1 MVVYSCVLLYYLV
14 LYNYDYSVVITTRE
28 KEMAKRFMDNSIF
41 EKQWFRQLPIRLKIV
56 WFYLINKCN
65 HAGIWECDV
74 DLLSFQ
80 IGEEYTLK
88 EILEAFGDNIQELG
102 DNKYY
107 LTKFISFQY
116 GLPLNPNVKVHLS
129 VIKLLEKYNIELD
142 KTYVSIKDKEKDID
156 KGKDI
161 ETRKQCFA
169 KRVDKETLDM
179 HINPQMLKEFID
191 YWTEHNDG
199 GSVLRYEQQSIFNI
213 KKRMAT
219 WQKNDKKFNNGMKFQ
234 PSDEDVEKRE
244 ARIEADYQEQQKK
257 FRQESDN
264 IATDED
270 RKKALGLK

>member
-1 MVVYSCVLLYYLV
+1 MVLHLS
-14 LYNYDYSVVITTRE
+14 NFSVVITTRE

-41 EKQWFRQLPIRLKIV
+41 EKQWFRKLPIRLKIV

-80 IGEEYTLK
+80 IGENYTLK

-142 KTYVSIKDKEKDID
+142 KTYVSIKDKDKDKD

-169 KRVDKETLDM
+169 KRVDKEIVGM
-179 HINPQMLKEFID
+179 GVNPQMQKEFID
-191 YWTEHNDG
+191 YWTEHNSNG
-199 GSVLRYEQQSIFNI
+199 NTMRYEQQSIFNVKRRVSTWI
-213 KKRMAT
+213 K
-219 WQKNDKKFNNGMKFQ
+219 NSKKFQSTFQ
-234 PSDEDVEKRE
+234 PTEEDIAEKEKKLEKEYQDQQRRLRDADKNVASDD
-244 ARIEADYQEQQKK
+244 
-257 FRQESDN
+257 
-264 IATDED
+264 D